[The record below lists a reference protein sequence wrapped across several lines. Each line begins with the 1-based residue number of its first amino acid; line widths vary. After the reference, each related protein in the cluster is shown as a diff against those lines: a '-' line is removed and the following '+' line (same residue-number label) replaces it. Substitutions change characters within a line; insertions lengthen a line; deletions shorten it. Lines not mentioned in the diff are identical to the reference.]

1 MSSSASRTCRASLG
15 VLLVLQI
22 VMLAALFTETP
33 LHPPLAIPLFGLGP
47 FLGASIAVAVAAFQL
62 GDATTRAGRVASLLA
77 GALALLS
84 FGPQKWFDPAF
95 GGIWPAVV
103 LAQLAII
110 ALVLACFGAI
120 RDGGIPGAISK

>member
-1 MSSSASRTCRASLG
+1 MLSSASQTCRASLG

-22 VMLAALFTETP
+22 VMLAALFARTP
-33 LHPPLAIPLFGLGP
+33 PHPPLAIPLFGLGP
-47 FLGASIAVAVAAFQL
+47 FLGASIAVAVAALQL
-62 GDATTRAGRVASLLA
+62 GDAATRAGRVASLA
-77 GALALLS
+77 AAALALLS

-103 LAQLAII
+103 LAELAII

-120 RDGGIPGAISK
+120 RGGNTSGATSK